1 MAAAAV
7 PSPAPPAAGKV
18 RIIDRVKVPSPD
30 PGRVGKF
37 DYMITYIDEVM
48 RAGVVTMW
56 AELLDGKPDAEQERL
71 IAERIKAEIAER
83 TKWAG
88 REISVR

>member
-1 MAAAAV
+1 MAATV
-7 PSPAPPAAGKV
+7 PTPTPPSAGKV

-37 DYMITYIDEVM
+37 DYMVTYIDEAM

-56 AELLDGKPDAEQERL
+56 AELLDGKSEVDQERI

-83 TKWAG
+83 VKWTG

>member
-1 MAAAAV
+1 
-7 PSPAPPAAGKV
+7 
-18 RIIDRVKVPSPD
+18 
-30 PGRVGKF
+30 
-37 DYMITYIDEVM
+37 MITYIDEAM

-56 AELLDGKPDAEQERL
+56 AELLDGKTDAEQERL

-83 TKWAG
+83 VKWTG